1 MGAGSGIIRFWDSKV
16 RPRLSKEA
24 KERAQRQL
32 RNKRHKTQIKRHY
45 LPKNGQINI
54 VMFAED
60 WYLLKLQTELHETD
74 THQWLQRLV
83 NEALRE
89 RVIKAALKSGL
100 LWEGSEEDPM
110 VFNPAGGT
118 WSKTCRYLSRGVIRK
133 IGEEWVPEFEETPL
147 LKIACKELGLEGVDR
162 WTTRRRLT
170 HFDWRQERK
179 LYLYKEK
186 LKLPISKIMRLV
198 VRQISQSQT
207 RYDITRNGLR
217 CEPMPLKRILE
228 QYPVSRLDQEIEIRV
243 EAEFA
248 EIVKRNR
255 LEFQQKKAE
264 AAKAKQK
271 ERKLKARSGDG

>member
-1 MGAGSGIIRFWDSKV
+1 M
-16 RPRLSKEA
+16 RLSKEA

-32 RNKRHKTQIKRHY
+32 RNKRHKMQIKRHY

-228 QYPVSRLDQEIEIRV
+228 QYPVSRLDEEIEIRV

-248 EIVKRNR
+248 EIVRKNR
-255 LEFQQKKAE
+255 LEFQRKKAE

-271 ERKLKARSGDG
+271 ERKLKARSSGDDGIR